1 MSYVHRHGKKIA
13 VDIINT
19 TTPIKERR
27 PFAVRFV
34 KLPDYWIEQL
44 QKSTNPGTLKLAL
57 RILKEAFKRQYLG
70 EELVLS
76 TESTR
81 LSRKVRYRAVKE
93 LVQLGLIE
101 IEQRG
106 NRATRVISIFKKEKK
121 KNKAPVGP

>member
-1 MSYVHRHGKKIA
+1 MSYVYRHGKKIA

-19 TTPIKERR
+19 AAPIKKRK

-76 TESTR
+76 TESTG
-81 LSRKVRYRAVKE
+81 LSRKVRCRAVKE

-101 IEQRG
+101 IEQSG
-106 NRATRVISIFKKEKK
+106 NRATRVISIIEKEKRK
-121 KNKAPVGP
+121 RIRPL

>member
-1 MSYVHRHGKKIA
+1 MSYVFRHGKRIA
-13 VDIINT
+13 VDTINAPA
-19 TTPIKERR
+19 PIKKRR
-27 PFAVRFV
+27 PFAMRFA

-44 QKSTNPGTLKLAL
+44 QKSNNPGTFKLAL

-70 EELVLS
+70 EEIVLS
-76 TESTR
+76 TEITR
-81 LSRKVRYRAVKE
+81 LSRKVRCRAVKE

-106 NRATRVISIFKKEKK
+106 NRATRVISIIKREKK